1 MKTTEAPLLP
11 VGTRLQV
18 VPTLRET
25 TSSPGLDSHM
35 RKFESTYVTIHSYLY
50 TRYGEQRYYIEEDYQ
65 EFIWGVSFFNL
76 STFNTKEQPYEYW

>member
-25 TSSPGLDSHM
+25 TSSPGLDSYM
-35 RKFESTYVTIHSYLY
+35 
-50 TRYGEQRYYIEEDYQ
+50 
-65 EFIWGVSFFNL
+65 
-76 STFNTKEQPYEYW
+76 

>member
-25 TSSPGLDSHM
+25 PSSPGLAFSM
-35 RKFESTYVTIHSYLY
+35 RKFEGTYVTIHSYLY
-50 TRYGEQRYYIEEDYQ
+50 TRYNKQHYRIVEDHGEY
-65 EFIWGVSFFNL
+65 IWGTSFFDL
-76 STFNTKEQPYEYW
+76 STINIEEQPYEY